1 MLFRSSAN
9 VYVGSH
15 ASVKADKPYAA
26 GLVCGFYPTIQ
37 IKESANTGDVFAM
50 VRGEGYVSNVFTSVQ
65 LNTGNTDASTVDEA
79 TVNASKASKVT
90 IILPEKW
97 TDTLPE
103 EWTK

>member
-1 MLFRSSAN
+1 MI
-9 VYVGSH
+9 
-15 ASVKADKPYAA
+15 
-26 GLVCGFYPTIQ
+26 IQ

-79 TVNASKASKVT
+79 TVNASKASKLT

>member
-1 MLFRSSAN
+1 
-9 VYVGSH
+9 
-15 ASVKADKPYAA
+15 
-26 GLVCGFYPTIQ
+26 
-37 IKESANTGDVFAM
+37 M